1 MSRADF
7 HVHTTF
13 CDGKNTPREMVEAA
27 IQKGLSTIGFSAHS
41 FTSFDESYC
50 ILEEREAEY
59 RAEIQALAKEYRNQI
74 RILCGIEQDVYAD
87 QAPDVYDY
95 TIGSVHYIKKDGIYY
110 PVDESPAVF
119 ANMCEEGFG
128 GDYYALCEAY
138 YETVAS
144 IADTMEP
151 DIIGHFDLVTKFNEG
166 NLFFDETNPRY
177 VEAWQYAMD
186 ALLPL
191 DVPFEVN
198 TGAMSRGYREMPY
211 PSSEQLLYLADNGGS
226 VILSGDAHSADSLCY
241 AFDEWEDALFGMGLS
256 IVTL

>member
-1 MSRADF
+1 MSLADF

-27 IQKGLSTIGFSAHS
+27 IAGGLSAIGFSAHS

-59 RAEIQALAKEYRNQI
+59 REEIRALSSEYRNQI
-74 RILCGIEQDVYAD
+74 RILCGIEQDLYAD
-87 QAPDVYDY
+87 REPEIYDY
-95 TIGSVHYIKKDGIYY
+95 TIGSVHYIKKDGFYY
-110 PVDESPAVF
+110 PVDESPASF

-138 YETVAS
+138 YEAVAS
-144 IADTMEP
+144 IADVMEP
-151 DIIGHFDLVTKFNEG
+151 DIIGHFDLITKFNEDG
-166 NLFFDETNPRY
+166 YFFDETNPRY

-198 TGAMSRGYREMPY
+198 TGAMSRGYRSTPY
-211 PSSEQLLYLADNGGS
+211 PSLSQLQYLADNGGS
-226 VILSGDAHSADSLCY
+226 VILSGDAHHKDNLCH
-241 AFDEWEDALFGMGLS
+241 AFGEWEDTLWSMGLH